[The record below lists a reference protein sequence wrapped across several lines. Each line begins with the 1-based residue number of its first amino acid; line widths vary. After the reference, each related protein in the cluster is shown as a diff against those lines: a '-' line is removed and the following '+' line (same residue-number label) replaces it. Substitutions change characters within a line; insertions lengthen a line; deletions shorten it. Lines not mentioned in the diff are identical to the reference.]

1 MIEIGRINTL
11 NIARIVPPGA
21 IMIDQDE
28 NEVLLPN
35 KYVPS
40 GAKSGDELELFVYT
54 DSEDR
59 PVATNLTPKVKRN
72 EFACLRVK
80 DVNNIGA
87 FLDWGLEKDLLVP
100 FSEQQTNMRPGQW
113 QMVYVYLDQITKRLT
128 ASAKIHHYLD
138 KENVELEEGETVDV
152 IIGKT
157 TDLGVMVIV
166 NNKYQG
172 MIYENEIFQE
182 LLKGDL
188 MKGFVKLVREDGK
201 IDISLRKVGLENLEE
216 GAQNILNHL
225 KLTGGTLDLHDKSA
239 PEDIQ
244 ARLQMSKK
252 NFKRSLGILY
262 KKKMVEL
269 KDDGISLIT
278 LDEEKS

>member
-1 MIEIGRINTL
+1 
-11 NIARIVPPGA
+11 
-21 IMIDQDE
+21 
-28 NEVLLPN
+28 
-35 KYVPS
+35 
-40 GAKSGDELELFVYT
+40 
-54 DSEDR
+54 
-59 PVATNLTPKVKRN
+59 
-72 EFACLRVK
+72 
-80 DVNNIGA
+80 
-87 FLDWGLEKDLLVP
+87 
-100 FSEQQTNMRPGQW
+100 
-113 QMVYVYLDQITKRLT
+113 
-128 ASAKIHHYLD
+128 
-138 KENVELEEGETVDV
+138 
-152 IIGKT
+152 
-157 TDLGVMVIV
+157 
-166 NNKYQG
+166 
-172 MIYENEIFQE
+172 
-182 LLKGDL
+182 